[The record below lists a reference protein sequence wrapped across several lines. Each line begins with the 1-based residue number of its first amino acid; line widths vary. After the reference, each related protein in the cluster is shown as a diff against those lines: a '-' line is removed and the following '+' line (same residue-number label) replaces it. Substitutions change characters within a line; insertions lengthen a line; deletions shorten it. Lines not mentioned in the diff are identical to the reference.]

1 MTECGGG
8 SFCKEDFQN
17 LEIPE
22 CLKEWVQLAGLVEG
36 SKIMEDLDGTD
47 QIMRGAAIAAN
58 VQGLLQHGLCSWKPP
73 GSITAG
79 NVAKAIVEV

>member
-22 CLKEWVQLAGLVEG
+22 SLKEWVQLAGLGDG
-36 SKIMEDLDGTD
+36 SKILEDLDD
-47 QIMRGAAIAAN
+47 MDEIMRDAAHAAN
-58 VQGLLQHGLCSWKPP
+58 DDDDDD
-73 GSITAG
+73 TEEDDDEEED
-79 NVAKAIVEV
+79 N